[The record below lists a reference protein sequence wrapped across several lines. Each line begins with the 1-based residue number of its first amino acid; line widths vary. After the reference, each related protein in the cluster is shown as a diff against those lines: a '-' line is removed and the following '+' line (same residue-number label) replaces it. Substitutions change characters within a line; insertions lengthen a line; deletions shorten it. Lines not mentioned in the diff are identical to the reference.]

1 MKSALNFIVYI
12 EKLHIINFKNF
23 EEAKM
28 DFSQKANVLVGLNGS
43 GKTNLLDAIYYLAFT
58 KSAFNASD
66 LNTVR
71 EGETASFIKG
81 TFQNS
86 EKSREITCGLQRGS
100 KKSFREEGQEYGK
113 LSDHIG
119 KYPVV
124 LMEPDDT
131 ELIKGGGEVRRKF
144 IDGILSQIDPIYLT
158 NLIAYNH
165 ILKQRNSLIR
175 MFNEGKAFDAT
186 ALETYD
192 HQLVSNGETLFKNRQ
207 HFITE
212 FVPIFRK
219 YYDFLVEEK
228 EIADIHYTSGLQGDN
243 FRDGLLTSRRKDLAL
258 GRTTFGVHRD
268 DFVFLLND
276 VEIKKRGS
284 QGQQKSFVI
293 ALRLAQR
300 EVISNHKGFS
310 PILLMDDIFDKLDDF
325 RIERLLEL
333 IHQGLGQFFITDAR
347 PDRTQ
352 GLLDRINV
360 SASVFVVENGK
371 VSGR

>member
-1 MKSALNFIVYI
+1 MYI

-23 EEAKM
+23 EEAKLN
-28 DFSQKANVLVGLNGS
+28 FSQKANVLVGLNGS

-71 EGETASFIKG
+71 EGESATFIKG
-81 TFQNS
+81 SFQNG
-86 EKSREITCGLQRGS
+86 EKLRELTCGLQRGS
-100 KKSFREEGQEYGK
+100 KKSFREEGQEYAK

-144 IDGILSQIDPIYLT
+144 IDGILSQIDPVYLS
-158 NLIAYNH
+158 NLISYNH
-165 ILKQRNSLIR
+165 ILKQRNSLIK
-175 MFNEGKAFDAT
+175 MFNDGKAFDAT
-186 ALETYD
+186 ALDIYD
-192 HQLVSNGETLFKNRQ
+192 QQLIANGEILFDSRTLFIN
-207 HFITE
+207 E
-212 FVPIFRK
+212 FVPVFQK
-219 YYDFLVEEK
+219 YYNFLVQEK
-228 EIADIHYTSGLQGDN
+228 ELANIQYASGIEEGSFQE
-243 FRDGLLTSRRKDLAL
+243 GLMKSRRKDFAL

-268 DFVFLLND
+268 DFLFLLD
-276 VEIKKRGS
+276 GFDIKKRGS

-360 SASVFVVENGK
+360 SAHVFVVENGK
-371 VSGR
+371 VSVR